1 MAKAKIDANRGD
13 LFEAFFAASVAARYV
28 KRVKTKTAKKIP
40 TVELKDADAVLTEML
55 KTGYKKKVNDV
66 GSAVFDTV
74 SVTLSI
80 PKKATAFLQKKT
92 NWKKEED
99 LRNGAVRF
107 VNADSKINSQSRSL
121 SENEKDDIIRVVA
134 AGTEDQK
141 GTKADVK
148 VEIES
153 KDKRYK
159 NADFSLKVSGG
170 EQFHQVSGLGFDKF
184 VKIFGEMGLD
194 VKESEQVYETK
205 LTEFF
210 DDEVYTK
217 KYASRDDAEKTGGGA
232 NLKESARVVYAQ
244 ARDKLEKGLNM
255 DPDQQASDVKKKFAD
270 YIVFGLSRNVETQVV
285 KFVSEKDV
293 KSFTVNEAF
302 KKTLLE
308 NRYVTELTKTD
319 NPTIKIY
326 RADELGRKMKPLKNN
341 FIMQIR
347 YKLEVASGSSNGMKQ
362 YKFYPR
368 HYLEAQTGM
377 FQISAE

>member
-92 NWKKEED
+92 NWKKVED

-159 NADFSLKVSGG
+159 N
-170 EQFHQVSGLGFDKF
+170 
-184 VKIFGEMGLD
+184 I
-194 VKESEQVYETK
+194 
-205 LTEFF
+205 
-210 DDEVYTK
+210 
-217 KYASRDDAEKTGGGA
+217 
-232 NLKESARVVYAQ
+232 
-244 ARDKLEKGLNM
+244 
-255 DPDQQASDVKKKFAD
+255 
-270 YIVFGLSRNVETQVV
+270 
-285 KFVSEKDV
+285 
-293 KSFTVNEAF
+293 KS
-302 KKTLLE
+302 
-308 NRYVTELTKTD
+308 
-319 NPTIKIY
+319 
-326 RADELGRKMKPLKNN
+326 
-341 FIMQIR
+341 
-347 YKLEVASGSSNGMKQ
+347 
-362 YKFYPR
+362 
-368 HYLEAQTGM
+368 
-377 FQISAE
+377 SAERKYIL